1 MTDFRTFSI
10 SGDDNGAQR
19 KQSIT
24 AQDVLHVAHVDASV
38 AAEAARATQSET
50 SMTLLEGIKTYPKA
64 IGWSVLLSTCIIVS
78 WKSSQRTVVMRSMS

>member
-1 MTDFRTFSI
+1 MTDVRTFPI